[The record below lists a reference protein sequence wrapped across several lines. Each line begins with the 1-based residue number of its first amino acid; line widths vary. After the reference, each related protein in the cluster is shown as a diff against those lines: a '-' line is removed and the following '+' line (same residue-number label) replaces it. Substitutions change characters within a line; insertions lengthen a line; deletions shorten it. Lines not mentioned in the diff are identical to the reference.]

1 MIDRYAEK
9 TGRDLSELPFYI
21 AFNRFKTA
29 CIIHGVYARYRRG
42 QKAIDPADLEAMRL
56 RLSRLIEAADD
67 AGTQV

>member
-9 TGRDLSELPFYI
+9 TGRDLSQLPFYI

-42 QKAIDPADLEAMRL
+42 QKAITAEDLEAMHKRLL
-56 RLSRLIEAADD
+56 RLIDAAED
-67 AGTQV
+67 AGNQV